1 MANRDRLID
10 AFIMKTWFLNR
21 RMPRR
26 WAFTLIELLVVIA
39 IIAILAAL
47 LLPALSRA
55 KQSAQITK
63 CGSNLHQIGLGL
75 KMYLHDNLDRFPPF
89 DTTQSGES
97 GPPYVCA
104 ITLGGKDP
112 APALTSAA
120 PPAAKRHLAKYVSA
134 AESFRCPADKGIEM
148 PNFTFQSTAYE
159 TAGCSYRLNGMLW
172 PDYTASLAQDRSYN
186 LCGKKENWVP
196 SPTRFI
202 MMHELAGYPWND
214 QFVHWHGAGG
224 KRKMISASNLKND
237 PQRFISPTLFVDGHV
252 QRCDFT
258 RAFKS
263 IPNRP
268 MEATKDWVWYKARN
282 E

>member
-1 MANRDRLID
+1 VANRDCLID
-10 AFIMKTWFLNR
+10 AFIVKTWFPNR
-21 RMPRR
+21 RRPRR

-47 LLPALSRA
+47 LLPAFSRT
-55 KQSAQITK
+55 KQSAQTTK
-63 CGSNLHQIGLGL
+63 CVSNLHQIGLGL
-75 KMYLHDNLDRFPPF
+75 TMYLADNSQRFPPF
-89 DTTQSGES
+89 NTAQFNQSGPS
-97 GPPYVCA
+97 YVFA
-104 ITLGGKDP
+104 IALGGKDP
-112 APALTSAA
+112 APALTSDF
-120 PPAAKRHLAKYVSA
+120 PPAANRHLAKYVSA
-134 AESFRCPADKGIEM
+134 AEAFRCPADKGIEI
-148 PNFTFQSTAYE
+148 PLITFQSTAYE
-159 TAGCSYRLNGMLW
+159 MAGCSYRLNGRLF
-172 PDYTASLAQDRSYN
+172 PDYTASLAQDWSYN

-214 QFVHWHGAGG
+214 QFVHWHGVGG

-258 RAFKS
+258 RAFKNN
-263 IPNRP
+263 PNRP